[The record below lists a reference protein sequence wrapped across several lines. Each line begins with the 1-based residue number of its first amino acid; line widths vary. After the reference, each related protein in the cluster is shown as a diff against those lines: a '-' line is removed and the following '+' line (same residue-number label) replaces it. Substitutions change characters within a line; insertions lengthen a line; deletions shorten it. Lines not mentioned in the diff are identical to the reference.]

1 MILSL
6 TSNQKNE
13 NSITNPNTGI
23 GNLIV
28 YTILLIGIPLILIM
42 TIKAKKGTKLMMLI
56 GTVLL
61 IPLTVSAICK
71 EEITVE
77 SKIQIDGREAV
88 FLPGKEVNIKMK
100 QLAGNNTSTDNESTE
115 DTNIKAIRYSS
126 VEPNTSNKET
136 KNIVSPQESPYPIYM
151 WYDNGTIYWWSEDKT
166 PSLNINA
173 SHMFRRLTSLTDISG
188 LETADVSKVKE
199 IAYIFASDTSISD
212 LKALKKWI
220 HHMLQI

>member
-1 MILSL
+1 
-6 TSNQKNE
+6 
-13 NSITNPNTGI
+13 
-23 GNLIV
+23 
-28 YTILLIGIPLILIM
+28 
-42 TIKAKKGTKLMMLI
+42 
-56 GTVLL
+56 
-61 IPLTVSAICK
+61 
-71 EEITVE
+71 
-77 SKIQIDGREAV
+77 
-88 FLPGKEVNIKMK
+88 
-100 QLAGNNTSTDNESTE
+100 
-115 DTNIKAIRYSS
+115 
-126 VEPNTSNKET
+126 
-136 KNIVSPQESPYPIYM
+136 M